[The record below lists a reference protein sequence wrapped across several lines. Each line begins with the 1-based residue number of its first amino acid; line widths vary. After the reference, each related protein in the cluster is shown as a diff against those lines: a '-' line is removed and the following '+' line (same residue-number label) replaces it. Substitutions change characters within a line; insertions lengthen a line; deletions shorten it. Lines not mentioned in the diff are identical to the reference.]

1 MPRVKRRRLEARL
14 ALPAKGESQKE
25 RRLIERADEAVR
37 EARRLMKAAV
47 GDDAIDRNPR
57 LRKAAKRS
65 VRRLSRAV
73 TATDD
78 ITALWID
85 EVEQPE

>member
-25 RRLIERADEAVR
+25 RRLIERVD
-37 EARRLMKAAV
+37 KAAV